1 VHRALLGF
9 DEYFANQLKEV
20 DENVYNLL
28 DNK

>member
-1 VHRALLGF
+1 VHRGLLGF